1 MIPRPILFFVIL
13 ALSSL
18 PARAQSGGWQQL
30 FNGKDLTG
38 WQQAGPGKFVV
49 ENGML
54 KPVGGM
60 GLLWYTRKKIAN
72 SILRVVYKVGHDDDN
87 SGVFIRIPEKSTEEE
102 MSINRGYEV
111 QIYNDGDDYH
121 CTGVL
126 YSFTKAL
133 ARPWKPPGEWNTMDI
148 TLDGPHTIVML
159 NGVKVTDFT
168 EGQPVPP
175 LDTRPLRGPRPDTGY
190 IGLQNH
196 MRSPK
201 EGNGNKEDS
210 AIYFKEVAVKK
221 ISH

>member
-1 MIPRPILFFVIL
+1 MMPRSTLFFVVL
-13 ALSSL
+13 ALSPLST
-18 PARAQSGGWQQL
+18 RAQSQGWEQL
-30 FNGKDLTG
+30 FDGKDLTG

-49 ENGML
+49 ENAML

-60 GLLWYTRKKIAN
+60 GLLWYTPKKIAN
-72 SILRVVYKVGHDDDN
+72 STLRVVYKVTNEDDN
-87 SGVFIRIPEKSTEEE
+87 SGIFIRIPEKSTEEE

-111 QIYNDGDDYH
+111 QIYDIGDDYH

-126 YSFTKAL
+126 YSFTKAM
-133 ARPWKPPGEWNTMDI
+133 ARPQKPAGQWNTMEI
-148 TLDGPHTIVML
+148 TLDGPHTIVLL

-175 LDTRPLRGPRPDTGY
+175 LDTRPLRGPRPDAGY

-196 MRSPK
+196 TRSPK

-210 AIYFKEVAVKK
+210 GLYFKEVAVKK